1 MPERETRY
9 TSAGA
14 ITSAKRES
22 KQTNKIDSRFVFV
35 VTLRAF
41 LASRR
46 VQTATDSTCSA
57 NCRSNWA
64 DALEIRHATR
74 EDFQ

>member
-35 VTLRAF
+35 VTSLR
-41 LASRR
+41 LAVCRLLR
-46 VQTATDSTCSA
+46 TLPVQKTAGQIGPTP
-57 NCRSNWA
+57 
-64 DALEIRHATR
+64 
-74 EDFQ
+74 